1 MRSAA
6 LIQSWRSAD
15 PKHSSV
21 PQLSFLVLV
30 SVLNASL
37 GALVYSR
44 NRGHWVNRSFAFFAF
59 SVSGWSVTQ
68 ASRLAGSEPALLWAR
83 IAFVMAGLSL
93 FAMALFIKTFPFQN
107 SLPSSWSVRFLGA
120 TVIAFALFSLFTPW
134 IVSSATRTPQGRTLT
149 YGPLYDAF
157 ALYVLTCAGYSVLVL
172 IEKTRLARGAERQQL
187 KFLFVALLVPGA
199 CAIATNLVVP
209 LLTGASSLSHY
220 GPLFSVVMIALI
232 AHAIIRHRL
241 MDIRLV
247 IRQGVVYA
255 CALATAAAVFFV
267 LVEGFHRTLGGET
280 ESIPLLEAFVFAV
293 VVAIVFQPL
302 KSWMHESFNRYLYRH
317 TYDYQHI
324 LREASRKLSTTLALK
339 PLMEY
344 LAAVVDQTLHVE
356 FIAIYLVDQAARQL
370 SCHFYRAAQNPRPV
384 APPNALFENSAIFRH
399 LVDVRS
405 PLVREEVGRHAEGGT
420 ILQAASELTTL
431 GGEVA
436 IPLLRD
442 QAVVGVL
449 VLGPKRSGDPFFD
462 QDLDLLST
470 LTAQAA
476 VAMQNAQLY
485 HQVVLANEYVENILR
500 TMDSGVITIDGSG
513 AVALCNSTA
522 EKLTGLSKGHLALL
536 RVEALPVSIGSQ
548 LRATLAD
555 GHPRLQVETSLPG
568 EHERRTPLICSTS
581 ALRDEQG
588 SIIGALIVFSDLSK
602 IKALENE
609 KRRAERLASFG
620 ALVSGIAHEIKN
632 PLVAIKTFAELLPE
646 RFSDAD
652 FRDDF
657 SKVVGSEIDRIDD
670 LVGRLRSLGAPAPE
684 TVAAID
690 IRDPIS
696 DTLSLL
702 RAQLE
707 HTQTTVERDLG
718 ESPALVA
725 IDPAQA
731 KQLFLN
737 LFLNAIEA
745 MNPGGLL
752 TVRLS
757 RVYRQ
762 GTSWI
767 QATVSDTGPGIPESI
782 RTKIFEPFF
791 STKARGSGLG
801 LAICRSIAD
810 AHKGTLRA
818 ENRAQGIG
826 TNVLVEF
833 PVANAEARLKQRSAM
848 LRW

>member
-1 MRSAA
+1 
-6 LIQSWRSAD
+6 
-15 PKHSSV
+15 
-21 PQLSFLVLV
+21 
-30 SVLNASL
+30 
-37 GALVYSR
+37 
-44 NRGHWVNRSFAFFAF
+44 
-59 SVSGWSVTQ
+59 
-68 ASRLAGSEPALLWAR
+68 
-83 IAFVMAGLSL
+83 
-93 FAMALFIKTFPFQN
+93 
-107 SLPSSWSVRFLGA
+107 
-120 TVIAFALFSLFTPW
+120 
-134 IVSSATRTPQGRTLT
+134 
-149 YGPLYDAF
+149 
-157 ALYVLTCAGYSVLVL
+157 
-172 IEKTRLARGAERQQL
+172 
-187 KFLFVALLVPGA
+187 
-199 CAIATNLVVP
+199 
-209 LLTGASSLSHY
+209 
-220 GPLFSVVMIALI
+220 
-232 AHAIIRHRL
+232 
-241 MDIRLV
+241 
-247 IRQGVVYA
+247 
-255 CALATAAAVFFV
+255 
-267 LVEGFHRTLGGET
+267 
-280 ESIPLLEAFVFAV
+280 
-293 VVAIVFQPL
+293 
-302 KSWMHESFNRYLYRH
+302 
-317 TYDYQHI
+317 
-324 LREASRKLSTTLALK
+324 
-339 PLMEY
+339 
-344 LAAVVDQTLHVE
+344 
-356 FIAIYLVDQAARQL
+356 
-370 SCHFYRAAQNPRPV
+370 
-384 APPNALFENSAIFRH
+384 
-399 LVDVRS
+399 
-405 PLVREEVGRHAEGGT
+405 
-420 ILQAASELTTL
+420 
-431 GGEVA
+431 
-436 IPLLRD
+436 
-442 QAVVGVL
+442 
-449 VLGPKRSGDPFFD
+449 
-462 QDLDLLST
+462 
-470 LTAQAA
+470 
-476 VAMQNAQLY
+476 
-485 HQVVLANEYVENILR
+485 
-500 TMDSGVITIDGSG
+500 
-513 AVALCNSTA
+513 
-522 EKLTGLSKGHLALL
+522 
-536 RVEALPVSIGSQ
+536 
-548 LRATLAD
+548 
-555 GHPRLQVETSLPG
+555 
-568 EHERRTPLICSTS
+568 
-581 ALRDEQG
+581 
-588 SIIGALIVFSDLSK
+588 VFSDLSK

-767 QATVSDTGPGIPESI
+767 QATVSDTGQGIPESI